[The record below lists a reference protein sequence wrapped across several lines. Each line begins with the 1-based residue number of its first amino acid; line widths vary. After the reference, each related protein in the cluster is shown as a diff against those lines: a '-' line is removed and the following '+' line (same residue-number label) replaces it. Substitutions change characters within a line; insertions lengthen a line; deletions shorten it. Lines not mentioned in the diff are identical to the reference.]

1 MKTTLNIDDTVMQRL
16 REEAARRGTTMSSL
30 VEAGIRHV
38 LEGHPQAEAGL
49 AGPSCRPGAAAA
61 CSWMCPIATS
71 CTGSWKKI
79 EVLAFDTNVL
89 IYAVDEDS
97 TFHGPCLRLLE
108 EALADPSPAFL
119 TWNVCY
125 EFLRVSTHPRVL
137 RSPRNVREAWRFIET
152 LLDSQGFHL
161 LTATDRHSAV
171 MSQTLI
177 ELPDIRGTSCT
188 TCTPR
193 C

>member
-1 MKTTLNIDDTVMQRL
+1 
-16 REEAARRGTTMSSL
+16 
-30 VEAGIRHV
+30 
-38 LEGHPQAEAGL
+38 
-49 AGPSCRPGAAAA
+49 
-61 CSWMCPIATS
+61 MCPIATS

-171 MSQTLI
+171 MSRTLI
-177 ELPDIRGTSCT
+177 ELPDIRGNLVHDLHTAVLMREHGVSRICT
-188 TCTPR
+188 RDTGFHRFPFLTVVDPLR
-193 C
+193 